1 MKDAILK
8 ETGND
13 ESAAERL
20 KVIIEKVENNI
31 KVSKKVKLS
40 ETRFFIFL
48 SIFLVVINRFFSLN
62 KFFSK

>member
-40 ETRFFIFL
+40 ETRFFY
-48 SIFLVVINRFFSLN
+48 FFIHFPCSH
-62 KFFSK
+62 K